1 MIKDKN
7 DDIILKAFQIA
18 DLKRQLEKAEKV
30 IDELRKEK
38 IKNE

>member
-30 IDELRKEK
+30 IDDLRKEK